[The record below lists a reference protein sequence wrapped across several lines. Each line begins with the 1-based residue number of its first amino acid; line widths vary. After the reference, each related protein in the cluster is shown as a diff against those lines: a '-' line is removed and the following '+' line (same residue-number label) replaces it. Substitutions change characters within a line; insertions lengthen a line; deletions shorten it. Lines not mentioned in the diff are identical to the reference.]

1 MSKYIA
7 VKGATLK
14 LSAGTATRKEI
25 TSIPSSHAKIEGN
38 GVYNGTINVQISGY
52 SGSTVATQTGGGLG
66 SINGTASKVKVDGN
80 SVVLKGDQSNNIL
93 ITGNYANGSPGAQ
106 EIITVS
112 IDDPGQDLWKAE

>member
-14 LSAGTATRKEI
+14 LSAGTATQKEI
-25 TSIPSSHAKIEGN
+25 TSTPSSHSKIEGN
-38 GVYNGTINVQISGY
+38 GIYNGTINVQISGY

-80 SVVLKGDQSNNIL
+80 PVVLKGDQSNNIL
-93 ITGNYANGSPGAQ
+93 ITGNYANGNPGAR